1 MHNSNFGKFQVSA
14 RTVQKMYH
22 REAQKHLRRAVKI
35 IDRSCFG
42 MLNCFEWDAKTK
54 RVIPLRTGPKWRN
67 FRILCNI
74 FIFLLGPVFVTR
86 SFLITR
92 SSPSN
97 QGSLVAIVVTFAATL
112 FVVALIPIAWNL
124 RQLSGTKKY
133 IYVFETT
140 MRLERY
146 FEGTYVCKLFG
157 SMLDNVCITT

>member
-1 MHNSNFGKFQVSA
+1 
-14 RTVQKMYH
+14 MYH